1 MIVKPVPV
9 IAFAL
14 PARPLSVRTAR
25 RWLRAFAGEHGGDRE
40 LQDRI
45 ATALSEAVA
54 NAVLHAYTELPPGAV
69 HITAD
74 IEDGTLEIVVA
85 DDGGGMAASPSDER
99 AAGLGLNLVARSTD
113 GFSIRERATGGTELW
128 MRFKLATEDDER

>member
-1 MIVKPVPV
+1 MIVKPVPL

-25 RWLRAFAGEHGGDRE
+25 RWLCAFAGEHGGDRE

-54 NAVLHAYTELPPGAV
+54 NAARHAYVGRPPGAV

-85 DDGGGMAASPSDER
+85 DDGGGLAASPSDEI
-99 AAGLGLNLVARSTD
+99 AAGLGLSLIARSTD
-113 GFSIRERATGGTELW
+113 GFAIRERATGGTELW
-128 MRFKLATEDDER
+128 MRFRLASEDAER

>member
-9 IAFAL
+9 ISFAL

-45 ATALSEAVA
+45 AIALSEAVA
-54 NAVLHAYTELPPGAV
+54 NAALHAYTELPPGPV

-85 DDGGGMAASPSDER
+85 DDGGGLTASPSDEI
-99 AAGLGLNLVARSTD
+99 AAGLGLSLIARSTD
-113 GFSIRERATGGTELW
+113 GFAIRERATGGTEVW
-128 MRFKLATEDDER
+128 MRFRFASDGDAR

>member
-14 PARPLSVRTAR
+14 PARPLSARTAR

-45 ATALSEAVA
+45 ATALTEAVG
-54 NAVLHAYTELPPGAV
+54 NAVLHAYTELPPGPV

-85 DDGGGMAASPSDER
+85 DDGDGLAASPSDDV
-99 AAGLGLNLVARSTD
+99 AAGLGLSLVARSTD
-113 GFSIRERATGGTELW
+113 CFAIRERAAGGTELW
-128 MRFKLATEDDER
+128 MRFRLASEDDER